1 MIRIG
6 VIGVGGMG
14 NAHCNAL
21 PNVENCE
28 FVGVADL
35 RLEAAQVIAEKH
47 QLRAF
52 RDYQELLE
60 IVDGVVVATPPV
72 AHTEVVI
79 AAAKAGVHAFC
90 EKPLALTLA
99 EADAMIDAADAA
111 GTHLMVGQVLRFYP
125 VHTLGKQLVDA
136 GELGDIV
143 YIETDYTGPYNAPRT
158 RPDSWYGT
166 VGGLLENGI
175 HKSDLINWFGG
186 TALTVAAEVGSF
198 SGHDDWEDYTVS
210 LIRYDSGA
218 VGILRWGGFLGARG
232 TNETIIDGSEGSL
245 RLDMAADMGYLKK
258 RGASEWQKLVP
269 ERGVPHG
276 VVGELT
282 HFVDCIR
289 DNRTPLIDGR
299 GGKHAVEVV
308 LATYQSAR
316 EQTKVALPMESSAA
330 KDA

>member
-14 NAHCNAL
+14 SSHCNSL
-21 PNVENCE
+21 PNVEDCE

-35 RLEAAQVIAEKH
+35 RLEAAQAVAEKH
-47 QLRAF
+47 QIRAF
-52 RDYQELLE
+52 SDYQELLK
-60 IVDGVVVATPPV
+60 IVDGVVVATPPA
-72 AHTEVVI
+72 AHTEVVV
-79 AAAKAGVHAFC
+79 AAAQAGVHAFC
-90 EKPLALTLA
+90 EKPLSLTLA
-99 EADAMIDAADAA
+99 EADAMIDATDAA

-125 VHTLGKQLVDA
+125 VHALGKQLIDA
-136 GELGDIV
+136 GDIGDIV

-175 HKSDLINWFGG
+175 HKADLVNWFGG

-232 TNETIIDGSEGSL
+232 TNETIIDGSKGSL
-245 RLDMAADMGYLKK
+245 RLDMREDIAYLKK
-258 RGASEWQKLVP
+258 LGNPHWEEIVP
-269 ERGVPHG
+269 DRTGPRGVI
-276 VVGELT
+276 GELT
-282 HFVDCIR
+282 HFVECIR
-289 DNRTPLIDGR
+289 DDKPPLIDGR
-299 GGKHAVEVV
+299 GGRHAVEVV
-308 LATYQSAR
+308 LATYQSAK
-316 EQTKVALPMESSAA
+316 EKTKVALPM
-330 KDA
+330 

>member
-6 VIGVGGMG
+6 VVGVGGMG
-14 NAHCNAL
+14 NAHCNSL

-35 RLEAAQVIAEKH
+35 RLDAAKAVAEKH
-47 QLRAF
+47 GIRAF
-52 RDYQELLE
+52 QDYQELFAL
-60 IVDGVVVATPPV
+60 VDGVVIATPPV
-72 AHTEVVI
+72 AHTQVVVD
-79 AAAKAGVHAFC
+79 AAAAGVHAFC
-90 EKPLALTLA
+90 EKPLSLTLT
-99 EADAMIDAADAA
+99 EADTMIEASDKA

-125 VHTLGKQLVDA
+125 VHELGREMVDA
-136 GELGDIV
+136 GDIGDIT
-143 YIETDYTGPYNAPRT
+143 YIETDYTGPYSAPRT
-158 RPDSWYGT
+158 RPESWYGT

-198 SGHDDWEDYTVS
+198 SGHDDWEDYTIS
-210 LIRYDSGA
+210 LIRYDSRA

-232 TNETIIDGSEGSL
+232 TNETIIDGTKGSL
-245 RLDMAADMGYLKK
+245 RLDMAADLAYFKK
-258 RGASEWQKLVP
+258 LGGDWEEIVP
-269 ERGVPHG
+269 NRDGPHG

-289 DNRTPLIDGR
+289 DGKMPIIDGR

-308 LATYQSAR
+308 LATYQSAK
-316 EQTKVALPMESSAA
+316 EETKVALPIE
-330 KDA
+330 

>member
-14 NAHCNAL
+14 GSHCNAL

-35 RLEAAQVIAEKH
+35 RLSAAEAVAERH
-47 QLRAF
+47 QILAF
-52 RDYQELLE
+52 ENYQDLFAH
-60 IVDGVVVATPPV
+60 VDGVVIATPPV
-72 AHTEVVI
+72 AHTQVVVD
-79 AAAKAGVHAFC
+79 AAEAGIHAFC

-99 EADAMIDAADAA
+99 EADAMIAASDNA

-125 VHTLGKQLVDA
+125 VHELGKQMVDN
-136 GELGDIV
+136 GDIGDIT
-143 YIETDYTGPYNAPRT
+143 YIETDYSGPYNAPRS
-158 RPDSWYGT
+158 RPESWYGT

-186 TALTVAAEVGSF
+186 TALSVAAEVGSF
-198 SGHDDWEDYTVS
+198 SGHDDWEDYTIS
-210 LIRYDSGA
+210 LIRYDAGA

-232 TNETIIDGSEGSL
+232 TNDTIIDGTEGSL
-245 RLDMAADMGYLKK
+245 RLDMSADLAYLKK
-258 RGASEWQKLVP
+258 RGGDWQEIVP
-269 ERGVPHG
+269 NRKGAHG

-289 DNRTPLIDGR
+289 EDRTPIIDGR
-299 GGKHAVEVV
+299 GGKHAVEIV
-308 LATYQSAR
+308 LATYQSAK
-316 EQTKVALPMESSAA
+316 ENTKVALPMA
-330 KDA
+330 

>member
-21 PNVENCE
+21 PNVENCD

-35 RLEAAQVIAEKH
+35 RLDAAEAVAQRH
-47 QLRAF
+47 QIRAF
-52 RDYQELLE
+52 QDYQELLPL
-60 IVDGVVVATPPV
+60 VDGVIVATPPV
-72 AHTEVVI
+72 AHTEVVVT
-79 AAAKAGVHAFC
+79 AAEAGVHAFC
-90 EKPLALTLA
+90 EKPLSLTLD
-99 EADAMIDAADAA
+99 EADTMIGASDKA

-125 VHTLGKQLVDA
+125 VHVLGRQMVDA
-136 GELGDIV
+136 GEIGDIV
-143 YIETDYTGPYNAPRT
+143 YIETDYTGSYNAPRT

-232 TNETIIDGSEGSL
+232 TNETIIDGTEGSL
-245 RLDMAADMGYLKK
+245 RLDMAADLAFLKK
-258 RGASEWQKLVP
+258 RGDTEWQEIVP
-269 ERGVPHG
+269 ERAVPHG

-282 HFVDCIR
+282 HFVECIR
-289 DNRTPLIDGR
+289 DNKTPIIDGR

-308 LATYQSAR
+308 LATYQSAK
-316 EQTKVALPMESSAA
+316 QKTKVALPMRMEE
-330 KDA
+330 

>member
-14 NAHCNAL
+14 SSHCNAL

-35 RLEAAQVIAEKH
+35 RLEAAQAVAEKH
-47 QLRAF
+47 QIRAF
-52 RDYQELLE
+52 RDYQELLK
-60 IVDGVVVATPPV
+60 IVDGVVVATPPA
-72 AHTEVVI
+72 AHTEVVV
-79 AAAKAGVHAFC
+79 AAAQAGVHAFC
-90 EKPLALTLA
+90 EKPLSLTLA

-125 VHTLGKQLVDA
+125 VHALGKQLIDA
-136 GELGDIV
+136 GDIGDIV

-175 HKSDLINWFGG
+175 HKADLSNWFGG
-186 TALTVAAEVGSF
+186 TALTVAAEGGSF

-232 TNETIIDGSEGSL
+232 TNETIIDGSKGSL
-245 RLDMAADMGYLKK
+245 RLDMREDIAHLKK
-258 RGASEWQKLVP
+258 LGNPHWEEIVP
-269 ERGVPHG
+269 DRTGPRGVI
-276 VVGELT
+276 GELT
-282 HFVDCIR
+282 HFVACIR
-289 DNRTPLIDGR
+289 DDKPPLIDGR
-299 GGKHAVEVV
+299 GGRHAVEVV
-308 LATYQSAR
+308 LATYQSAK
-316 EQTKVALPMESSAA
+316 EKTKVALPM
-330 KDA
+330 